1 MLKEECSFLKK
12 RTKKLLDIGVRLPE
26 RCAIAIQKFF
36 ASFFQKRSA
45 FLLSSLCVLTA
56 AAQGDATVTLTTQPG
71 SALEVIATQLSAGD
85 LKQSRAAGDAPVLLV
100 GSARL
105 AAAKSAPAALFVQVQ
120 SAAFCGSAGCSTS
133 VYIKR
138 GGGWTK
144 VLDSISGPIK
154 VSARIHGG
162 MHDLLV
168 HSHDRFVWNG
178 RAYADTLPV
187 PAVDALH

>member
-1 MLKEECSFLKK
+1 MAGLIL
-12 RTKKLLDIGVRLPE
+12 IV
-26 RCAIAIQKFF
+26 
-36 ASFFQKRSA
+36 
-45 FLLSSLCVLTA
+45 A
-56 AAQGDATVTLTTQPG
+56 AAPSDAVVTLTTQPG
-71 SALEVIATQLSAGD
+71 SALETIAAQLSADD

-105 AAAKSAPAALFVQVQ
+105 AAARSGSAALFVQVQ

-133 VYIKR
+133 VYLKQ
-138 GGGWTK
+138 GSGWTK

-154 VSARIHGG
+154 VSARMHGG

-178 RAYADTLPV
+178 KSYADTLPV
-187 PAVDALH
+187 PVMGAKH

>member
-1 MLKEECSFLKK
+1 MSGRGMLEKDL
-12 RTKKLLDIGVRLPE
+12 GVSLPE
-26 RCAIAIQKFF
+26 RRATANQKFF
-36 ASFFQKRSA
+36 ASFFQKRSS
-45 FLLSSLCVLTA
+45 FLLLLPFSVLA
-56 AAQGDATVTLTTQPG
+56 AAPSDATVTLTTQPG

-105 AAAKSAPAALFVQVQ
+105 AAARSVPAALFVQVQ
-120 SAAFCGSAGCSTS
+120 SASFCGSAGCSTS

-154 VSARIHGG
+154 VSPRIHGG

-178 RAYADTLPV
+178 KSYADTLPV
-187 PAVDALH
+187 PPVEAGH

>member
-1 MLKEECSFLKK
+1 LKK
-12 RTKKLLDIGVRLPE
+12 RTKKLLHIGCGLSGEARP
-26 RCAIAIQKFF
+26 RIQKFF
-36 ASFFQKRSA
+36 ASFFQKRSSF
-45 FLLSSLCVLTA
+45 FLAASQAGFAMLLTA
-56 AAQGDATVTLTTQPG
+56 AAPGDATVTLTTQPG
-71 SALEVIATQLSAGD
+71 SALETIATQLSADD

-105 AAAKSAPAALFVQVQ
+105 AAAKSGSAALFVQVQ

-133 VYIKR
+133 VYIKQ
-138 GGGWTK
+138 GSGWTK

-154 VSARIHGG
+154 VSPRVHGG

-178 RAYADTLPV
+178 KAYADTLPV
-187 PAVDALH
+187 PGVGPKP